1 MYKEYIILV
10 NTNIMSNENQITK
23 TPELE
28 KKEFIENVQKWV
40 LVESQLK
47 LVNEKT
53 KTMRNMKSELS
64 TQICEY
70 TKKNSLTKIGVT
82 NGELRIYEKKEYPP
96 LSYGYIETNLAKIIP
111 EKSHV
116 DYILKYL
123 KENREI
129 TSSLD
134 VKIIMNKK

>member
-1 MYKEYIILV
+1 
-10 NTNIMSNENQITK
+10 MSNENQITK

-96 LSYGYIETNLAKIIP
+96 LSYGYIETNLAKIIQD
-111 EKSHV
+111 KSHV